1 MTRLV
6 NKPWGYVLAVPLTTY
21 TKAADNATFDAA
33 LMLVMGVCVLVIGIL
48 LTDRSWVPPQSR
60 RRGDPGVDGR
70 HRSPRSAL
78 RYAKR

>member
-33 LMLVMGVCVLVIGIL
+33 LMLVMGVLLSFVIGVL
-48 LTDRSWVPPQSR
+48 LTRSLVGALRRLVGPGHR
-60 RRGDPGVDGR
+60 RRRLPGRPFV
-70 HRSPRSAL
+70 A
-78 RYAKR
+78 